1 MADVRSMLRQER
13 AARQQNGKA
22 VKVSAAPAL
31 APSGKKRKAPDDDL
45 GERKR
50 TKAEEAKGLP
60 ASFFDGDLGKAGEVQ
75 DASLQDT
82 QAAHG
87 KEGAPADVQKQ
98 PADATLLTEAS
109 SSLPAGFFNASAQQ
123 QPTTT
128 DTVDEE
134 EWAAFERDVAT
145 PPPERHTVPALNAS
159 ATIEVAPISAA
170 EVAAQARDDQNTQR
184 GRRDAEIEAEKED
197 AARYLEE
204 EFDEMEEL
212 EARVR
217 KLREKREALRQ
228 SREQEKMD
236 DVVEGAP
243 QPQDDSAEDE
253 SDDDYD
259 EDEWDSWRFRAP

>member
-22 VKVSAAPAL
+22 VKVSAAPAP
-31 APSGKKRKAPDDDL
+31 APSGKKRKAPDDDF

-50 TKAEEAKGLP
+50 TKAEEAKGFP
-60 ASFFDGDLGKAGEVQ
+60 AGFFDGDLGKAEVR

-82 QAAHG
+82 QAALG
-87 KEGAPADVQKQ
+87 KEGAPADIQRQ
-98 PADATLLTEAS
+98 PADTTLLTEAP
-109 SSLPAGFFNASAQQ
+109 SSLPAGFFNASAQR
-123 QPTTT
+123 QPTTA

-145 PPPERHTVPALNAS
+145 PPPERHAVLALNAS
-159 ATIEVAPISAA
+159 ATIEAAPISAA
-170 EVAAQARDDQNTQR
+170 ELAAQARDDQNTQR

-212 EARVR
+212 EVRVR

-228 SREQEKMD
+228 SREQEKME
-236 DVVEGAP
+236 DVVEVAP
-243 QPQDDSAEDE
+243 QPQDDSVEDD

>member
-31 APSGKKRKAPDDDL
+31 APSGKKRKASDDDL

-50 TKAEEAKGLP
+50 TKAEEAKSLP
-60 ASFFDGDLGKAGEVQ
+60 AGFFDGDPGKAREVQ

-82 QAAHG
+82 LAALG
-87 KEGAPADVQKQ
+87 KEGAPADIQQQ
-98 PADATLLTEAS
+98 PADATLLTEAL
-109 SSLPAGFFNASAQQ
+109 SSLPAGFFNALAQQ

-128 DTVDEE
+128 DTVDED

-145 PPPERHTVPALNAS
+145 PPPEQHVVPALNAS
-159 ATIEVAPISAA
+159 ATIEAAPISAA
-170 EVAAQARDDQNTQR
+170 ELAAQARDDQNAQR

-228 SREQEKMD
+228 SHEQEKMD
-236 DVVEGAP
+236 DVVEVAP

>member
-22 VKVSAAPAL
+22 VKVSATPAS

-45 GERKR
+45 EERKR
-50 TKAEEAKGLP
+50 TKAEEAKSLP
-60 ASFFDGDLGKAGEVQ
+60 AGFFDGDLGKAKEVQ
-75 DASLQDT
+75 DTSLQDT
-82 QAAHG
+82 RAALG
-87 KEGAPADVQKQ
+87 KEGAPADIQQQ
-98 PADATLLTEAS
+98 PADAILLTDAP
-109 SSLPAGFFNASAQQ
+109 SSLPAGFFNALAQQ

-145 PPPERHTVPALNAS
+145 PPPEQHVVPALNAS
-159 ATIEVAPISAA
+159 ATIEAAPISAA
-170 EVAAQARDDQNTQR
+170 ELAAQARDNQNTQR

-236 DVVEGAP
+236 DVVEVAP